1 MPAARDV
8 MRLLYWRR
16 YDRIKFTHAERINL
30 ISNEQ
35 QMPLRKYAY
44 AAAFAFAIAG
54 AAWCAKVS
62 AQNYPLKPVR
72 IINPFSPGGSL
83 DLVARLLARSL
94 SGDLGQQFIVENR
107 PGAGGT
113 IGVELV
119 AKSPA
124 DGYTLLIVQSSITV
138 NPSLQ
143 RKIPYDPVKDFEP
156 ISKVSSY
163 MFFVVVHP
171 SLPVRTVKALIA
183 LAKAKPGEINYAS
196 VGVGSGTHL
205 SGELFGHMAGVKL
218 AHIPYKGTGQ
228 VMPDLLGGQ
237 IALTFGST
245 SVVPHVK
252 SGKLIALAVT
262 GAKRAS
268 VLPNT
273 PTVNES
279 GIPGYEV
286 TAWNALFAPAGTA
299 QSTVNRLNELIR
311 KSIAQA
317 DAKSVMDAQGLDG
330 DTTTPAELGNLVK
343 SELVK
348 WARVIKI
355 AGIKP
360 E

>member
-1 MPAARDV
+1 MALSVAC
-8 MRLLYWRR
+8 
-16 YDRIKFTHAERINL
+16 
-30 ISNEQ
+30 
-35 QMPLRKYAY
+35 
-44 AAAFAFAIAG
+44 FACCGLFVTAH
-54 AAWCAKVS
+54 
-62 AQNYPLKPVR
+62 AQNPSTSSGQAYPVKPVR

-83 DLVARLLARSL
+83 DLVARLLAKSF

-107 PGAGGT
+107 PGAGGS

-124 DGYTLLIVQSSITV
+124 DGYTLLIMQSSITV
-138 NPSLQ
+138 NPNLQ
-143 RKIPYDPVKDFEP
+143 RKIGYDPVKDFDP

-171 SLPVRTVKALIA
+171 SLPARSVKALIT
-183 LAKAKPGEINYAS
+183 LAKSQPGQINFAS
-196 VGVGSGTHL
+196 VGIGSGTHL
-205 SGELFGHMAGVKL
+205 AGELFGHMAGVKL

-252 SGKLIALAVT
+252 QGKLIALAVT
-262 GAKRAS
+262 GAKRAP
-268 VLPNT
+268 VLPDT
-273 PTVNES
+273 PTVAES

-286 TAWNALFAPAGTA
+286 TAWNALFSPAGTPLPI
-299 QSTVNRLNELIR
+299 VNRLNELTR
-311 KSIAQA
+311 KNIAQA
-317 DAKSVMDAQGLDG
+317 EAKSVMDAQGLDG
-330 DTTTPAELGNLVK
+330 DTGTPAALGDLVK
-343 SELVK
+343 SELAK

>member
-1 MPAARDV
+1 MPTRTQ
-8 MRLLYWRR
+8 RL
-16 YDRIKFTHAERINL
+16 
-30 ISNEQ
+30 
-35 QMPLRKYAY
+35 PLLALCLLCVGVNGV
-44 AAAFAFAIAG
+44 AG
-54 AAWCAKVS
+54 A
-62 AQNYPLKPVR
+62 QTYPAYPVKPVR

-83 DLVARLLARSL
+83 DLVARLLAKSL
-94 SGDLGQQFIVENR
+94 TGDLGQQFIVENR

-163 MFFVVVHP
+163 MFFVVAHP
-171 SLPVRTVKALIA
+171 SMPARSVKALIA
-183 LAKAKPGEINYAS
+183 LAKAKPGQINYAS

-205 SGELFGHMAGVKL
+205 AGELFGHMAGVKL
-218 AHIPYKGTGQ
+218 THIPYKGTGQ

-245 SVVPHVK
+245 TVVPHVK
-252 SGKLIALAVT
+252 SGKLIALGVT
-262 GAKRAS
+262 GARRAPI
-268 VLPNT
+268 LPDT
-273 PTVNES
+273 PTVDES
-279 GIPGYEV
+279 GLAGYEV
-286 TAWNALFAPAGTA
+286 TAWNALFAPAGTP
-299 QSTVNRLNELIR
+299 QPIVNRLSELVR
-311 KSIAQA
+311 KTIAQA
-317 DAKSVMDAQGLDG
+317 EAKSVMDAQGLDG
-330 DTTTPAELGNLVK
+330 DTGTPAELGNLVK